1 LPSELTAVPDESEL
15 TAELVGHDQR
25 DTVGSMIPARTL
37 NDGHFMP
44 ALGFGTYPLRGPS
57 GVDSIVSA
65 LRQGY
70 RLIDS
75 AVNYEN
81 EGTVGEAIRRA
92 GVPREEIVV
101 TSKLPGRHHGYAAA
115 TTCVYESLY
124 RLGLDQIDLYLIHWP
139 NPKIELF
146 VEAWQALVDL
156 QREGVLRS
164 IGTSNFLPEHLS
176 RIIAATGVTPAVNQV
191 ELHPYFPQAGQREVD
206 TQLGIRTES
215 WSPLGKAGEVLD
227 EPAVRAVAE
236 AVGRTPVQV
245 VLRWQLQLGAI
256 PLPKAAAPSH
266 QAENLAVFDFE
277 LDEAQVAAITA
288 LGRPDG
294 RLSDADP
301 ATHEEF

>member
-1 LPSELTAVPDESEL
+1 
-15 TAELVGHDQR
+15 
-25 DTVGSMIPARTL
+25 MIPNHTL
-37 NDGHFMP
+37 NDGHLLP
-44 ALGFGTYPLRGPS
+44 AIGFGTYPLRGPD
-57 GVDSIVSA
+57 GVESLVSA
-65 LRQGY
+65 LQQGY

-92 GVPREEIVV
+92 GVPREEIAV
-101 TSKLPGRHHGYAAA
+101 TSKLPGRHHAYAAA

-124 RLGLDQIDLYLIHWP
+124 SLGLESIDLYLIHWP
-139 NPKIELF
+139 NPLTDQY

-156 QREGVLRS
+156 QRDGVLSS

-191 ELHPYFPQAGQREVD
+191 ELHPYFPRVEQRDVHD
-206 TQLGIRTES
+206 QLGVRTES
-215 WSPLGKAGEVLD
+215 WGPLGQAGQLLHESVITAIAGEL
-227 EPAVRAVAE
+227 
-236 AVGRTPVQV
+236 GRTPAQV
-245 VLRWQLQLGAI
+245 VLRWHLQLGSV
-256 PLPKAAAPSH
+256 PLPKAASARR

-277 LDEAQVAAITA
+277 LDEAQVAAISA

-294 RLSDADP
+294 RLGDSEP